1 VAEELTV
8 TAKHHRQRWAGWM
21 PLAAALLVTSAAVI
35 WALILIPRWLY
46 PPLPASALGQI
57 GDPARRI
64 EVETDRLKLQ
74 SDTRATLLQG
84 LAGIAVLG
92 GAIVAARQLRLGR
105 DQLQHNREQLQHNLQ
120 ASRDQLELSRSG
132 QLTERFTRAI
142 DQLGTQDQLEVVLGG
157 IYALERIA
165 RDSPAD
171 RAAIAEVLTAYVRT
185 HAPWPPSRPGQYVA
199 DAPAEQLPPLQTRT
213 PDVQAA
219 LTVLGRGEF
228 ATPLDLHG
236 TDLRSADL
244 IGASLRGARLARHSI
259 GQVLLAGGLG
269 WAAWE
274 RPRWSRSVVGTWE
287 ASRGVLTPAR

>member
-1 VAEELTV
+1 
-8 TAKHHRQRWAGWM
+8 
-21 PLAAALLVTSAAVI
+21 
-35 WALILIPRWLY
+35 
-46 PPLPASALGQI
+46 
-57 GDPARRI
+57 
-64 EVETDRLKLQ
+64 
-74 SDTRATLLQG
+74 
-84 LAGIAVLG
+84 
-92 GAIVAARQLRLGR
+92 
-105 DQLQHNREQLQHNLQ
+105 
-120 ASRDQLELSRSG
+120 
-132 QLTERFTRAI
+132 
-142 DQLGTQDQLEVVLGG
+142 
-157 IYALERIA
+157 
-165 RDSPAD
+165 
-171 RAAIAEVLTAYVRT
+171 
-185 HAPWPPSRPGQYVA
+185 
-199 DAPAEQLPPLQTRT
+199 LPPLQTRT